1 MSKFE
6 DNNLSVTRN
15 KLINEIEKLSFEE
28 LNHRTDDLNWSIA
41 QVCHHLVLSEK
52 TFAKAIEY
60 GLKKPMGTS
69 NEAKNIHY
77 ILDRT
82 TKWNAPEMV
91 LPSFEPFE
99 SLQII
104 GLLAN
109 SRNYLQGVL
118 DSVEDPT
125 ILNERSVKHPVFDF
139 LPLYQWIELV
149 YLHEQRHLE
158 QISEVKTKLHT
169 RI

>member
-15 KLINEIEKLSFEE
+15 KLISEIENLSYEE
-28 LNHRTDDLNWSIA
+28 LNRRTDNDNWSIA
-41 QVCHHLVLSEK
+41 QICHHLVLSEE

-60 GLKKPMGTS
+60 GLKKSKGTS
-69 NEAKNIHY
+69 GEAKNIQY

-82 TKWNAPEMV
+82 KKVSAPDMV
-91 LPSFEPFE
+91 MPSFEPFE

-109 SRNYLQGVL
+109 SRNYLQKVL

-158 QISEVKTKLHT
+158 QIKEVKKYCTL
-169 RI
+169 